1 MDGFR
6 LSAGSNMGFPEQD
19 AARSL
24 FVDARNKADEMTRW
38 MGIVLGLTCWDA
50 VVPWL
55 RCITG
60 SSL

>member
-1 MDGFR
+1 
-6 LSAGSNMGFPEQD
+6 MGFPEQD